1 MKNKSVRNPLW
12 LLGQKVGFFTLSA
25 LACSPRMRANHGG
38 MITDLV
44 EVFSSVISLECE
56 T

>member
-1 MKNKSVRNPLW
+1 MKNKSVRNPFCV
-12 LLGQKVGFFTLSA
+12 LGQKVGFFTLSA

-38 MITDLV
+38 MTTDLV
-44 EVFSSVISLECE
+44 AVFSSVISLESE